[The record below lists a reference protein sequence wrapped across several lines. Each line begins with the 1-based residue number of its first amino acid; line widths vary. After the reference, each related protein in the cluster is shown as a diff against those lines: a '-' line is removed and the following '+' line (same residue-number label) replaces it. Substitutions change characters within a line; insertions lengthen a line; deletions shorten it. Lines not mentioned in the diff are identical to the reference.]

1 MSGFSSLNALIQK
14 KQSAD
19 APAPDATPQAE
30 APAPAAAPV
39 AASSFGGLNALIA
52 KKTGVAPTAS
62 DSSNP
67 IIGAAQK
74 AGRGLGSALGT
85 VGNALDLPLAAAENV
100 ITGKGLGRIPEDLAA
115 GAANGGGVAGALS
128 NVAENDVYFRKG
140 SLQRVA
146 EDPSA
151 NPQQKAQAQFFLAH
165 PWVAGAADFATE
177 FANPSNL
184 LTAGV
189 GRVAGAVGRIPQV
202 AQGLDELQASTRVGS
217 RFAGLRVAGR
227 DIARQQNQ
235 NATAADLHAAAQ
247 RAENWGRGVVNSGGK
262 ADEGAYRWVM
272 DNFGNMTK
280 QQQEEI
286 YHRAQGNRVNSFGA
300 AKDAQVDKSAAN
312 LVQMIWQTTRDQ
324 IKEGVIDPAKVYG
337 KEEMFPGVFTGL
349 SNVDATAVANYARGG
364 MPEDAARYTPEI
376 QERGEMLKKFLD
388 SDEAPTKTVSF
399 APMAG
404 AFNQPGRDEEYLD
417 FLDHHMGGGPGRIA
431 ERKGTAGLDFPSR
444 THRTLLDAQT
454 NSKVGLRDDWSPA
467 ESVYRFLAQRSKNV
481 ELEKAMTDLIGTGMA
496 KPAAERTAG
505 DRFANVKDIQSARM
519 FNSPVLKETA
529 AHERVVNF
537 LEEVGATKGEAS
549 SFAHATTALGRAAQA
564 LAPVYQT
571 SQNVLRQSVIANPII
586 HAGWNLMGQY
596 LAAGGDI
603 RYLAGVN
610 DAIARDAEKY
620 GAITSRGAPRSISGG
635 SDIALA
641 TRPISD
647 MNLGEQVQRR
657 AAQAQEWNAKVVFD
671 QFERRYSSALYQTY
685 IKRGMAPEEAGNRVR
700 QALGDYANVSNAG
713 PDKYLQKL
721 LFFYPWARTLV
732 PFWLKVGLTQPQ
744 HWNAPIQ
751 GLATHN
757 ELAGDPN
764 FGTDK
769 EKPFTLY
776 AGSVNGRPQ
785 YYSVPVV
792 ERITSQIADLV
803 GGALTL
809 NKDMAKK
816 GAKEL
821 VINRLNPVVGGA
833 AAATGDLLSGNQQPY
848 GAFGYAPVLE
858 RLQNGLQQ
866 LGDFVPAPVR
876 AAADFGQKLLNH
888 EPIDFAQPVLETGG
902 FTGYVSLN
910 QQQQRAASHIE
921 SRFYRIADAALKRN
935 DRATAWKAY
944 QQMQTALQRAGLA
957 YDQAQPN
964 PAKAPSEAPAAASEP
979 VEPAV
984 PPEESAP
991 TAPPE
996 EPSDTSA
1003 VEQ

>member
-1 MSGFSSLNALIQK
+1 MTDVGAYSDLVPKAAPKASGPYGDLVPS
-14 KQSAD
+14 
-19 APAPDATPQAE
+19 ATP
-30 APAPAAAPV
+30 PAA
-39 AASSFGGLNALIA
+39 
-52 KKTGVAPTAS
+52 

-67 IIGAAQK
+67 VIATAQK

-115 GAANGGGVAGALS
+115 GAANGGGVSGALS

-165 PWVAGAADFATE
+165 PWLAGAADFATE

-189 GRVAGAVGRIPQV
+189 GRVVGAAARIPQV
-202 AQGLDELQASTRVGS
+202 AQGLDELQASTRLGS

-227 DIARQQNQ
+227 DVARAQNP
-235 NATAADLHAAAQ
+235 NASAADLHAAAQ
-247 RAENWGRGVVNSGGK
+247 RAEQWGRRVVNSGGV
-262 ADEGAYRWVM
+262 ADEGAYHQAM
-272 DNFGNMTK
+272 SDFGNLTLD
-280 QQQEEI
+280 QQKEVV
-286 YHRAQGNRVNSFGA
+286 HRAQGNVTQTFDPATEARIN
-300 AKDAQVDKSAAN
+300 KNAQSVVKN
-312 LVQMIWQTTRDQ
+312 IWQATRDQ
-324 IKEGVIDPAKVYG
+324 MKQGVIDPSKVYG
-337 KEEMFPGVFTGL
+337 REEMFPGVFTGL
-349 SNVDATAVANYARGG
+349 SDVDAKAVADYARGE
-364 MPEDAARYTPEI
+364 MPEAERFTPEV
-376 QERGEMLKKFLD
+376 QERGDLLKEQLAK
-388 SDEAPTKTVSF
+388 DEPPTKNVSF
-399 APMAG
+399 FPMAG

-417 FLDHHMGGGPGRIA
+417 FLDHHMGGGPGKIA
-431 ERKGTAGLDFPSR
+431 ERKGTAGLNFPSR
-444 THRTLLDAQT
+444 THQTLLDAQQ

-467 ESVYRFLAQRSKNV
+467 ESYYRFLAQRSKNV

-505 DRFANVKDIQSARM
+505 DRFANVKDIQSTRM
-519 FNSPVLKETA
+519 FGSPVLKETA
-529 AHERVVNF
+529 AHQHVVNF

-671 QFERRYSSALYQTY
+671 QAERRYSSALYQTFV
-685 IKRGMAPEEAGNRVR
+685 KRGMAPEEAGNRVR
-700 QALGDYANVSNAG
+700 QALGDYANVANAG
-713 PDKYLQKL
+713 MDKVAQQAF
-721 LFFYPWARTLV
+721 FFYPWLKTIL
-732 PFWLKVGLTQPQ
+732 PFWIKTGVTKPQ
-744 HWNAPIQ
+744 TWNPITA
-751 GLATHN
+751 GIATHN

-764 FGTDK
+764 AGTNA
-769 EKPFTLY
+769 ESPFTLY
-776 AGSVNGRPQ
+776 TGSDKGGRPQ

-792 ERITSQIADLV
+792 SRILTQIGDLV
-803 GGALTL
+803 GGALT
-809 NKDMAKK
+809 NNRDEAKK
-816 GAKEL
+816 GFQSL
-821 VINRLNPVVGGA
+821 FLNRLNPAVGA
-833 AAATGDLLSGNQQPY
+833 ALSAGQSIVSGTDQPE
-848 GAFGYAPVLE
+848 GPLGYAPVLE
-858 RLQNGLQQ
+858 RLRAGIAGM
-866 LGDFVPAPVR
+866 GDFVPAPVK
-876 AAADFGQKLLNH
+876 AAYDA
-888 EPIDFAQPVLETGG
+888 AQVMLGKEDLKPSVIAGELVGG
-902 FTGYVSLN
+902 TGYVSTTPA
-910 QQQQRAASHIE
+910 QKRAAGHI
-921 SRFYRIADAALKRN
+921 SARFYRIIDGALKN
-935 DRATAWKAY
+935 GDRATAWTAY
-944 QQMQTALQRAGLA
+944 QHMQQALQAAGLA
-957 YDQAQPN
+957 HDQPKRN
-964 PAKAPSEAPAAASEP
+964 PEKTDELNPMPLAPPPGAEEQRAVEAPEAPEQQGK
-979 VEPAV
+979 
-984 PPEESAP
+984 PEESSSDL
-991 TAPPE
+991 
-996 EPSDTSA
+996 PSESSP
-1003 VEQ
+1003 

>member
-19 APAPDATPQAE
+19 APAPDAAPQAQ
-30 APAPAAAPV
+30 ASAPAAAPV

-52 KKTGVAPTAS
+52 KKTGVAPTAP

-151 NPQQKAQAQFFLAH
+151 NPQQKAQSQFFLAH
-165 PWVAGAADFATE
+165 PWLAGAADFATE

-189 GRVAGAVGRIPQV
+189 GRVVGAAARIPQV
-202 AQGLDELQASTRVGS
+202 AQGLDEIQASTRLGS

-227 DIARQQNQ
+227 DVARAQNP
-235 NATAADLHAAAQ
+235 NASAADLHAAAQ
-247 RAENWGRGVVNSGGK
+247 RAEQWGRRVVNSGGV
-262 ADEGAYRWVM
+262 ADEGAYHQAM
-272 DNFGNMTK
+272 SDFGNLTLD
-280 QQQEEI
+280 QQKEVV
-286 YHRAQGNRVNSFGA
+286 HRAQGNVTQTFDPATEATIN
-300 AKDAQVDKSAAN
+300 KNAQSVVKN
-312 LVQMIWQTTRDQ
+312 IWQATRDQ
-324 IKEGVIDPAKVYG
+324 LKQGVIDPSKIYG
-337 KEEMFPGVFTGL
+337 RDEMFPGVFDDITD
-349 SNVDATAVANYARGG
+349 VDAKAVADYARGE
-364 MPEDAARYTPEI
+364 MPEAERFTPEV
-376 QERGEMLKKFLD
+376 QERGDLLKEQLAK
-388 SDEAPTKTVSF
+388 DEPPTKNVSYF
-399 APMAG
+399 PMAG

-417 FLDHHMGGGPGRIA
+417 FLDHHMGGGPGKIA
-431 ERKGTAGLDFPSR
+431 ERKGTAGLNFPGR
-444 THRTLLDAQT
+444 THQTLLDAQT

-467 ESVYRFLAQRSKNV
+467 ESYYRFLAQRSKNV
-481 ELEKAMTDLIGTGMA
+481 ELEKAMTDLMSSGLA
-496 KPAAERTAG
+496 KPATERTLG
-505 DRFANVKDIQSARM
+505 DRFGNVKDIQSTRM
-519 FNSPVLKETA
+519 FGSPVLKEAA
-529 AHERVVNF
+529 AHQRVITF

-671 QFERRYSSALYQTY
+671 QAERRYSSALYQTY

-910 QQQQRAASHIE
+910 QQQRRAASHIE

-957 YDQAQPN
+957 YDQPKRN
-964 PAKAPSEAPAAASEP
+964 PEKPDELNPMPLAPPPGAEEQHAVEAPEAPEQQGEP
-979 VEPAV
+979 E
-984 PPEESAP
+984 
-991 TAPPE
+991 
-996 EPSDTSA
+996 
-1003 VEQ
+1003 